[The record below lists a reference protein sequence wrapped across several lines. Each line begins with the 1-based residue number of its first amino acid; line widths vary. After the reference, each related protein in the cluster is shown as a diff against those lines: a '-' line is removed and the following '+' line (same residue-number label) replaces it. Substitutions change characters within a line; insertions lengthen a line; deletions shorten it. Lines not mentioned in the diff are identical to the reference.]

1 MDVVDYAGLN
11 PITVATEAAVRFV
24 EMFHPVT
31 EGIAMVP
38 ESSVPIHT
46 GNGWVSTENVPDTS
60 SDVETDVTNEEN

>member
-1 MDVVDYAGLN
+1 M
-11 PITVATEAAVRFV
+11 RFV